1 NIVDLKGAYE
11 DRHSVNLVME
21 LCEGGELFD
30 RIIAKGHYS
39 ERAAAGLCRQMV
51 MVVHSC
57 HSMGVMRRDL
67 KPENF
72 LFLSKDENSALK
84 ATDNSHAFLLVFL
97 KHLTINW
104 GALLGWA
111 AVKGSLEPA
120 VVYDTIYALIRTFR
134 CGGAMRKEPK
144 PQEYLEEKRNLQD
157 LWKAAY
163 PVGTEWKLLDGVYE
177 HSWDF
182 KHVEEALEE
191 GGMLYGKRVYV
202 FVITEPHL
210 LDCRDVSKV
219 VLVPVVIAVDSP
231 FPPSDKIGIT
241 SVQKAAQ
248 EIVPMKQMKMDWVPY
263 IPFEERDRQVERI
276 ESQIFILAC
285 TQRRAALRHLE
296 EARVSLETLAKDVMD
311 EEGLS
316 AERKDEFKEFVK
328 EQVRAA
334 KRAQRQARARRVEV
348 IQEMSQ
354 EYRQAFQSIRFYKF
368 YPQPPPDVSGLVKLP
383 LINRYYGNAHHVF

>member
-1 NIVDLKGAYE
+1 
-11 DRHSVNLVME
+11 
-21 LCEGGELFD
+21 
-30 RIIAKGHYS
+30 
-39 ERAAAGLCRQMV
+39 
-51 MVVHSC
+51 
-57 HSMGVMRRDL
+57 
-67 KPENF
+67 
-72 LFLSKDENSALK
+72 
-84 ATDNSHAFLLVFL
+84 
-97 KHLTINW
+97 
-104 GALLGWA
+104 
-111 AVKGSLEPA
+111 
-120 VVYDTIYALIRTFR
+120 
-134 CGGAMRKEPK
+134 MRKETK
-144 PQEYLEEKRNLQD
+144 PQEYLVEKRNLQD

-202 FVITEPHL
+202 FVITEPQFL
-210 LDCRDVSKV
+210 VCRDVSKV

-248 EIVPMKQMKMDWVPY
+248 EIVSMKQMKMDWVPY
-263 IPFEERDRQVERI
+263 IPFEERERQVERVN
-276 ESQIFILAC
+276 SQIFILAC

-296 EARVSLETLAKDVMD
+296 EARVRMFDYCLAYFYDPFREDEFEQSTEVDIVFPSEPPVLCGFDWKFDSLGTLVRDQL
-311 EEGLS
+311 GLS
-316 AERKDEFKEFVK
+316 AERKDKFKEFVK

-334 KRAQRQARARRVEV
+334 KTAQSQARARRMEA

-354 EYRQAFQSIRFYKF
+354 EYRQAFQRIRFYKF
-368 YPQPPPDVSGLVKLP
+368 YPQPPPDVSGLFKSP